1 MNNEQF
7 QEIVEDRCTKIKNV
21 LANKAKEYAADCD
34 RLHNFKRAA
43 LIGKTNPSRALF
55 GMMNKHLVSVLDIFD
70 DIDKGIIP
78 SPEMV
83 DEKFGDLIN
92 YLILELGV
100 IAELRKTSS
109 VAMPVRFV
117 PEHDRA

>member
-7 QEIVEDRCTKIKNV
+7 VEIVNARCDSIKAV
-21 LANKAKEYAADCD
+21 LANKAKEYAADDD

-43 LIGKTNPSRALF
+43 LIGRTNPSRALF

-70 DIDKGIIP
+70 DIDRGILP
-78 SPEMV
+78 SEAMV

-100 IAELRKTSS
+100 IAEMRTK
-109 VAMPVRFV
+109 
-117 PEHDRA
+117 E